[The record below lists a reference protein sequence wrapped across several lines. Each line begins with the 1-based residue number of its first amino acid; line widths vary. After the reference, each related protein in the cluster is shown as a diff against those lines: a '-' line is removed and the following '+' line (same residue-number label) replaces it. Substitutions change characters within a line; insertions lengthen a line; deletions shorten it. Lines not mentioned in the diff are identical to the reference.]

1 MTHRSPVRR
10 SAALAC
16 ALLTA
21 VSLTACSLTA
31 GGPSSGDSSGNGTTS
46 GAGAATREPDGTA
59 GSSGSSEGP
68 ASPTP
73 GGDNAVPGYALGEIP
88 PVPMFTLPDLS
99 LLTES
104 SDVFTPD
111 LTQEVASVPGVSV
124 GPARC
129 EEPGVL
135 ASGSGHTV
143 LGGDGSAVTSSEGSS
158 TTNNGDGSGT
168 YSDPTVTITNNGDGS
183 GTYSDPTATITSN
196 GDGSGTYSDP
206 TLSVTVNGDGSG
218 TYSDPTVTITSNGD
232 GSGTYSD
239 PTVTITNNG
248 DGSGTYSDPTLSITN
263 SGDGTALVS
272 GPIETLTVDADP
284 LPQVGKVGSFPSID
298 AIQPV
303 TSCGTLITLEDS
315 VLFDFGSSEVRDDA
329 SQTLGSLA
337 TVLTGSGAPA
347 IQVHGHTDSVSDEA
361 FNQTLS
367 EERAQAVVEELTSQG
382 VTASMEATG
391 YGETQPVAPNENED
405 GSDNPS
411 GRQLNRRVEVFI
423 PTF

>member
-1 MTHRSPVRR
+1 MVC
-10 SAALAC
+10 AILA
-16 ALLTA
+16 T
-21 VSLTACSLTA
+21 VSLAACSLDIGGSGSGGSGSEGDTSS
-31 GGPSSGDSSGNGTTS
+31 GPSRRPRSRGAWQAHRRPPRRLRKGQPRPSRRGECGT
-46 GAGAATREPDGTA
+46 R
-59 GSSGSSEGP
+59 
-68 ASPTP
+68 
-73 GGDNAVPGYALGEIP
+73 LRRREIP

-104 SDVFTPD
+104 SDMFTPD
-111 LTQEVASVPGVSV
+111 LTQEVDSVPGVSV

-158 TTNNGDGSGT
+158 TTNNGDGSGA

-183 GTYSDPTATITSN
+183 GTYSDPTVTITSN

-218 TYSDPTVTITSNGD
+218 TYADAGVTITNNGD

-248 DGSGTYSDPTLSITN
+248 DGSGTYSDATLSITN
-263 SGDGTALVS
+263 SGDGTALVAS
-272 GPIETLTVDADP
+272 PTATLTVDADP

-303 TSCGTLITLEDS
+303 TSCGTLITLEDR

-329 SQTLGSLA
+329 SQTLGNLA
-337 TVLTGSGAPA
+337 EVLTSSGAPA

-367 EERAQAVVEELTSQG
+367 EERAQAVVEELASQG

-391 YGETQPVAPNENED
+391 YGETQPVASNENED
-405 GSDNPS
+405 GSDNPA

-423 PTF
+423 PAF